1 MRSLTRNPVGR
12 AVALA
17 ALAFVTSC
25 TPSTPGSGSDS
36 YADYN
41 VVLISLDT
49 LRADRLGVYGHE
61 RSPSPT
67 LDRLA
72 RRSVVFEDVLAQCS
86 TTAPSHRSL
95 FTGHYVYE
103 HQNDPNAF
111 PVLPEILRD
120 AGWQTAAFV
129 DGGQLEDVFGFER
142 GFDLYQQSGSIHT
155 QGAFVGGGLRS
166 LIPMATD
173 WIREKRDDRF
183 FPFLHTY
190 DIHCPYNPPEP
201 FREAYT
207 GRTEFPFE
215 IEGKCG
221 QRYFNFLGLDD
232 EGFGILDDLYDGGVH
247 YTDHALAALRRTL
260 EEENLL
266 DRTIFIVTSDHGE
279 SLGERQHVG
288 HNQVRE
294 VQLRVPLMFALPG
307 GPAANVPAP
316 VQVIDILPT
325 VLSLLDLDF
334 AGSLSGEDLS
344 AAVTGTDLELPGER
358 FRLAET
364 GNIARKTVRRDRRWS
379 LEITPNQTYL
389 YDLVNDPNETR
400 NLIFQEPEIV
410 ADLMAAFE
418 AREIPTDEIIEMPTN
433 MDEATRKQLDALGY
447 N

>member
-1 MRSLTRNPVGR
+1 MRSLIRNAA
-12 AVALA
+12 AVAIGLA
-17 ALAFVTSC
+17 LFGSLSSCATPPPGRGSISLADC
-25 TPSTPGSGSDS
+25 
-36 YADYN
+36 N

-49 LRADRLGVYGHE
+49 LRADRLGAYGHE

-111 PVLPEILRD
+111 PVLAEILGQ
-120 AGWQTAAFV
+120 AGWATGAFV
-129 DGGQLEDVFGFER
+129 DGGQLEDAFGFQR
-142 GFDLYQQSGSIHT
+142 GFDVYRQSGSLHT
-155 QGAFVGGGLRS
+155 QGAFVGGGLRR
-166 LIPMATD
+166 LVPLATD
-173 WIREKRDDRF
+173 WIRAKRDERF
-183 FPFLHTY
+183 FLFLHTY

-201 FREAYT
+201 FRKAYT
-207 GRTEFPFE
+207 GRKEFPFE

-221 QRYFNFLGLDD
+221 QKYFNFLGLNE
-232 EGFGILDDLYDGGVH
+232 EGFAILEDLYDGGVR
-247 YTDHALAALRRTL
+247 YTDRALEGLMRTL
-260 EEENLL
+260 EEEDLL

-279 SLGERQHVG
+279 SLGEQRHVG

-307 GPAANVPAP
+307 GPAATIDAP

-344 AAVTGTDLELPGER
+344 AAVTGADLSLPHER

-364 GNIARKTVRRDRRWS
+364 GNIAFKTVRRDRRWS
-379 LEITPNQTYL
+379 LEITPHQTYL
-389 YDLVNDPNETR
+389 YDLENDPNETR
-400 NLIFQEPEIV
+400 NLVFQEPEIV
-410 ADLMAAFE
+410 AELKAAFD
-418 AREIPTDEIIEMPTN
+418 ARAIPTDTIIEMPTN
-433 MDEATRKQLDALGY
+433 LDEATRQQLNALGY